1 MAVGS
6 AGLRKIY
13 EDIRASYWVVP
24 ATFVVVA
31 ILLGYGLAWLDRH
44 PDIAPLPLPE
54 HWIDRQG
61 DGARTVLSTI
71 ASTIIGVA
79 GVMFSMTLVAVS
91 FAAGNFGPRLIGN
104 FMRDRGTQVSFGLLL
119 GTFTYTMFI
128 LRNMRGAVDGVAPFV
143 PQYSLLGA
151 MALMLISIF
160 TMIYYV
166 HHVPETINVSNIA
179 SDLGHRFSRDIRGL
193 IDGRDEIDTETPAS
207 ADRPVRTDI
216 HIDAPGYIQ
225 QIATETLFTLARK
238 RDWIIDV
245 HHLPGTFLSPHLP
258 VMTVHSG
265 ERIDPEDYK
274 KLDGAIATGNS
285 RTEDQAT
292 PFIGDQLC
300 EMVARALSP
309 GFNDPFTAISCMN
322 WLHAGLMEALF
333 YKGGLEPC
341 ETRRVR
347 MHFTDFGDLLKPFE
361 NCAPYT
367 VTDRMARLR
376 HLDLTRALIDC
387 AGEDH
392 PQARRLH
399 RLTEALDR
407 PTQEIDL
414 EPEASKE
421 A

>member
-31 ILLGYGLAWLDRH
+31 IFLGSGLAWLDRH
-44 PDIAPLPLPE
+44 PDVAPLPLPE
-54 HWIDRQG
+54 HWIDEQG

-119 GTFTYTMFI
+119 GTFTFAMFI
-128 LRNMRGAVDGVAPFV
+128 LRNMRGPIDDMAPFV
-143 PQYSLLGA
+143 PQYSLVAA
-151 MALMLISIF
+151 MALMVLSIF

-179 SDLGHRFSRDIRGL
+179 SDLGYRFSRDIRGL
-193 IDGRDEIDTETPAS
+193 IDRREDIDVETPEDR
-207 ADRPVRTDI
+207 DRPVRTDI
-216 HIDAPGYIQ
+216 HIDVPGYIQ
-225 QIATETLFTLARK
+225 QLGTDTLFDLARE
-238 RDWIIDV
+238 RDWIVEV
-245 HHLPGTFLSPHLP
+245 HHLPGTFLSPHVP
-258 VMTVHSG
+258 VMTVHSDA
-265 ERIDPEDYK
+265 R
-274 KLDGAIATGNS
+274 LDSDDLKTLNGSVATGNS

-322 WLHAGLMEALF
+322 WLHAGLMEALCHR
-333 YKGGLEPC
+333 GGLRPV
-341 ETRRVR
+341 ETRRVVL
-347 MHFTDFGDLLKPFE
+347 HFTDFGDLLNPFE

-376 HLDLTRALIDC
+376 HLELTRSLIDC
-387 AGEDH
+387 AGGDH
-392 PQARRLH
+392 PQARRL
-399 RLTEALDR
+399 RTLARALDR
-407 PTQEIDL
+407 PTQEVDL
-414 EPEASKE
+414 EPEASKQ

>member
-13 EDIRASYWVVP
+13 EDIRASYWAIP
-24 ATFVVVA
+24 AAFVLAAIVLGTF
-31 ILLGYGLAWLDRH
+31 LAWLDRN
-44 PDIAPLPLPE
+44 PDLAPLPLPDY
-54 HWIDRQG
+54 WIDEQG

-119 GTFTYTMFI
+119 GTFTFAMFI
-128 LRNMRGAVDGVAPFV
+128 LRNMRGPVDDVAPFV
-143 PQYSLLGA
+143 PQYSLVVA
-151 MALMLISIF
+151 MALMVLSIF

-179 SDLGHRFSRDIRGL
+179 SDLGHRFSRDIRAL
-193 IDGRDEIDTETPAS
+193 VEAREDVDTDRPAER
-207 ADRPVRTDI
+207 DRPVQTDI

-225 QIATETLFTLARK
+225 QLDRDTLFDIARDN
-238 RDWIIDV
+238 DWIIEV
-245 HHLPGTFLSPHLP
+245 HSHPGTFLSPHVP
-258 VMTVHSG
+258 VMTVRSDAEIG
-265 ERIDPEDYK
+265 DED
-274 KLDGAIATGNS
+274 LETLNGTVATGNA

-309 GFNDPFTAISCMN
+309 GFNDPFTAMNCLN
-322 WLHAGLMEALF
+322 WLHAGLMEALH
-333 YKGGLEPC
+333 YRGGLPPL
-341 ETRRVR
+341 ETRRVVL
-347 MHFTDFGDLLKPFE
+347 HFTDFGDLLRPFE
-361 NCAPYT
+361 DCAPYT
-367 VTDRMARLR
+367 LTDRMARLR
-376 HLDLTRALIDC
+376 HLDLTRSLIAH
-387 AGEDH
+387 AGDGH
-392 PQARRLH
+392 PQAGRLQ
-399 RLTEALDR
+399 RLARALDR
-407 PTQEIDL
+407 PTEEVDL
-414 EPEASKE
+414 GPETSKV